1 MRKILIH
8 ITILL
13 ATVLF
18 STGLEAQQVNLGQVR
33 IVQNRFEQQG
43 DSLHVALTVDMNG
56 LSINRKRAFTLT
68 PVIESGTESIE
79 LPAIVING
87 AQREKAYQRALAFHR
102 GIPPF
107 PIYTTVMIG
116 HQSWEKVS
124 YKVSIPYEKWM
135 KTSKLSLRENF
146 YATNGDSRLISVN
159 TLAPSLAMEY
169 EPEGVIAHAEEK
181 TVKTEPV
188 IGKAEEIPVKAEV
201 TVKVAPPVVK
211 ETINKE
217 TKKTYTKEGSAYL
230 DFPANQTHILPDYR
244 GNDKELGKIRA
255 TLDSLICDP
264 NLEIVDI
271 DMIGYASPEGTF
283 AQNEV
288 LSRERTIALRN
299 YLRGRYQLPANI
311 YRVDWRG
318 EDWIGLKQLI
328 LRHGMPDEDRVLDI
342 IENYGVFEGRE
353 KRLMDL
359 KNGQPYR
366 YMLKPFFPKLRRV
379 DYKITYKIIN
389 NE

>member
-18 STGLEAQQVNLGQVR
+18 STGLKAQQVNLGQVR

-188 IGKAEEIPVKAEV
+188 IVKAEEIPVKAEV

-217 TKKTYTKEGSAYL
+217 TKKT
-230 DFPANQTHILPDYR
+230 
-244 GNDKELGKIRA
+244 
-255 TLDSLICDP
+255 
-264 NLEIVDI
+264 
-271 DMIGYASPEGTF
+271 
-283 AQNEV
+283 
-288 LSRERTIALRN
+288 
-299 YLRGRYQLPANI
+299 
-311 YRVDWRG
+311 
-318 EDWIGLKQLI
+318 
-328 LRHGMPDEDRVLDI
+328 
-342 IENYGVFEGRE
+342 
-353 KRLMDL
+353 
-359 KNGQPYR
+359 
-366 YMLKPFFPKLRRV
+366 
-379 DYKITYKIIN
+379 
-389 NE
+389 